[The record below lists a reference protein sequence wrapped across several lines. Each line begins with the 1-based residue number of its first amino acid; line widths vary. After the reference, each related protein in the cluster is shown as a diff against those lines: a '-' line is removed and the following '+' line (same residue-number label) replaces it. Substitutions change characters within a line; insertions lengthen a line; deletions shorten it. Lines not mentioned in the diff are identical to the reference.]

1 MDDILLNATEQRRER
16 ANKLKQARNQR
27 YAFADYVRSYKEAQ
41 EEIQKQQTVAELQRQ
56 WEANERK
63 QKGFFVRAISTVGDL
78 ASNIVTG
85 ALKGLE
91 GIYDLG
97 AGIVGAVGGIFSSDF
112 QKSVQDHIAY
122 DFVGT
127 NIGQPLQELT
137 KYSYTND
144 GW

>member
-1 MDDILLNATEQRRER
+1 MLITIAE
-16 ANKLKQARNQR
+16 LKQKQ
-27 YAFADYVRSYKEAQ
+27 EAKDR
-41 EEIQKQQTVAELQRQ
+41 ENAS
-56 WEANERK
+56 
-63 QKGFFVRAISTVGDL
+63 FFVRAFSTAGDL
-78 ASNIVTG
+78 VSNVVTG

-144 GW
+144 VWL